1 MNKTRACILLIVCG
15 TSVALGQE
23 SPTVATVD
31 EASALRGALLAP
43 KVFRAAA
50 QRVSP
55 AVVRIEGFGGL
66 AVGVSAAGIDAP
78 GEGPTTGVILSSDG
92 LIATSTFNFLR
103 KPPVITVVLAS
114 GERKVARMLGRDETR
129 KICLLK
135 VDGVMGLPVPEFAP
149 RESLR
154 VGQWVVA
161 LGVGYGGREQA
172 LSAGILSALHRI
184 GDKAV
189 QTDANLSPANYG
201 GPLIDLDGRVVGLCV
216 PLSPQAQSAGGGSEW
231 YDSGIGFAVPLAGG
245 ERWIDR
251 LKMGETLQPPFLGVQ
266 AKPYGDPPTGAEA
279 AEVVAGGP
287 AAKAGLK
294 KGDRL
299 LELGGA
305 EVLDVTQLV
314 SLIQR
319 YAAGDK
325 VDVVLRRG
333 DKEERITVELGVA
346 PPPQK
351 PQPAQ
356 PPAKAGPNPPKPQP
370 PRPEPE

>member
-1 MNKTRACILLIVCG
+1 MINCRASMLLVLLG
-15 TSVALGQE
+15 ASVALAQE
-23 SPTVATVD
+23 SPPGAAVD
-31 EASALRGALLAP
+31 EAAGVRGALLAP
-43 KVFRAAA
+43 KVFRSAAR
-50 QRVSP
+50 RVAP

-78 GEGPTTGVILSSDG
+78 GEGPTTGLILSSDG

-135 VDGVMGLPVPEFAP
+135 VDGVTGLPVPEFAP
-149 RESLR
+149 REALR

-161 LGVGYGGREQA
+161 LGVGFGGREQA

-216 PLSPQAQSAGGGSEW
+216 PLSPQAQAAGGGSEW
-231 YDSGIGFAVPLAGG
+231 YDSGIGFAVPLAGA
-245 ERWIDR
+245 ERWLER
-251 LKMGETLQPPFLGVQ
+251 LKQGETLQPPFLGVQ
-266 AKPYGDPPTGAEA
+266 AKPYGDPPSGAEA
-279 AEVVAGGP
+279 AELVAGGP

-299 LELGGA
+299 ISLGGA
-305 EVLDVTQLV
+305 EVVDVTQLV

-319 YAAGDK
+319 HVAGDK
-325 VDVVLRRG
+325 VEVVVRRG
-333 DKEERITVELGVA
+333 EKEEKVTVELGVA

-351 PQPAQ
+351 PQPPQ
-356 PPAKAGPNPPKPQP
+356 PPGKAKPNPPQPQP
-370 PRPEPE
+370 PRPDPE